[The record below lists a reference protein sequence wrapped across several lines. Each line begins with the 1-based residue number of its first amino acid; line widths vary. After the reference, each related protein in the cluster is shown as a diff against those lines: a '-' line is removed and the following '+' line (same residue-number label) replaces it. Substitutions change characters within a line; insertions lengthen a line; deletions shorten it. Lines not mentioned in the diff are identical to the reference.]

1 MKRFAAVLTATFTT
15 ACAGTLI
22 AAGTAQAD
30 VWQPAPG
37 ISIPLPDG
45 VFTGSAGVS
54 PSTPPPGPAHVEG
67 EPCGD
72 NGGHWVHLDG
82 GNAAH
87 YGTEWLCR
95 VG

>member
-1 MKRFAAVLTATFTT
+1 MAAVTSAV
-15 ACAGTLI
+15 AVPLI
-22 AAGTAQAD
+22 VGATAQAD
-30 VWQPAPG
+30 TWQPAPG

-45 VFTGSAGVS
+45 VFTGSAGVT
-54 PSTPPPGPAHVEG
+54 PSTPPGPAHVEG
-67 EPCGD
+67 EPCGE

>member
-1 MKRFAAVLTATFTT
+1 MKRFTTVLTAAVTG
-15 ACAGTLI
+15 AIAIPLI
-22 AAGTAQAD
+22 AAATATAD

-45 VFTGSAGVS
+45 VFTGSAGVQ
-54 PSTPPPGPAHVEG
+54 PSTPPSPEHVEG

-82 GNAAH
+82 GNATH

>member
-1 MKRFAAVLTATFTT
+1 MKRFATVLTAAAAGAIVFPLATT
-15 ACAGTLI
+15 A
-22 AAGTAQAD
+22 TANAD
-30 VWQPAPG
+30 VWQPVPG

-45 VFTGSAGVS
+45 VFRGLPGVIA
-54 PSTPPPGPAHVEG
+54 TPPPAPAHVEG
-67 EPCGD
+67 EPCD

-95 VG
+95 VD